1 LSHEFETKVSN
12 TTPEKR
18 LIQAGRRTRDALRV
32 LRDIVRRERK
42 KDLYNQTFAELDGAI
57 EDATDGLI
65 EISAIFEHML
75 QDDYRRNIA
84 TSGDVADLQALQDS
98 LALMKEEREELIHDL
113 QSAQKQLQKYA
124 DDLQTLYA
132 QERTKRA
139 ELAVAYERLQQA
151 DRLKSDFLS
160 TITHE
165 LSSPLVPVD
174 LSLQLVG
181 RGDLSGEQQ
190 DDLAEAQK
198 LLAQYKR
205 QVDGIIKYATLVSQ
219 SHPIVP
225 KVIRIQTLLEETL
238 DPLIRLA
245 EGRRIQIT
253 VVPFDET
260 MEVTADQDLLSSAL
274 YQIVHNAIKFNH
286 TGGFVEIEVKQQ
298 MGNVVFM
305 VTDDGSGIPDEITQH
320 LGQDFN
326 QMIDSLRRGVEGLG
340 LGLALANYVAS
351 VHSGQLT
358 ARRGINNVG
367 TVVQLWIPSS

>member
-1 LSHEFETKVSN
+1 LSHYLEITVSSN
-12 TTPEKR
+12 TPEKR

-42 KDLYNQTFAELDGAI
+42 KDLYNQTFAELDEAI

-75 QDDYRRNIA
+75 QDDYRRQIA

-98 LALMKEEREELIHDL
+98 LASMKEEREELIHDL
-113 QSAQKQLQKYA
+113 QAAQKQLQKYA

-132 QERTKRA
+132 QERAKRA
-139 ELAVAYERLQQA
+139 ELALAYERLQQA

-181 RGDLSGEQQ
+181 RGSLSHDQQ
-190 DDLAEAQK
+190 DSLAEAQK
-198 LLAQYKR
+198 LLLQYKR
-205 QVDGIIKYATLVSQ
+205 QVDGIIKYASLVSQ
-219 SHPIVP
+219 SHPIIP
-225 KVIRIQTLLEETL
+225 KPISVQTLLEDTL

-245 EGRRIQIT
+245 EGRRIQVT
-253 VVPFDET
+253 VLPFDEAL
-260 MEVTADQDLLSSAL
+260 EVTADRDLLSSAV

-286 TGGFVEIEVKQQ
+286 AGGAVEIEVGRQ

-305 VTDDGSGIPDEITQH
+305 VTDNGSGIPDEIMQH

-326 QMIDSLRRGVEGLG
+326 QIVDSLRRGVEGLG

-351 VHSGQLT
+351 VHSGQLV
-358 ARRGINNVG
+358 ARRGASDVG
-367 TVVQLWIPSS
+367 TVIQLWIPSP